1 MFDQGTV
8 ILEECQLPKDNLKK
22 QIQFSDQAIPLNI
35 TRNPQISQESQDP
48 LPEQDFEMSPSS
60 PTLLLRNIEKQVSNE
75 KSKV

>member
-1 MFDQGTV
+1 M

-22 QIQFSDQAIPLNI
+22 QIQFADQATTLNI
-35 TRNPQISQESQDP
+35 TGNPQFPQGSQDP

-75 KSKV
+75 KSTA